1 MVFENMIDSAQAGVL
16 VPALISVS
24 ALLTGDTSELLTI
37 LSTAVTH
44 KNTKHLTNI
53 HVLEAD
59 VYNPQ
64 LPLKHHYQP
73 GDKAMMPCTLFDWT
87 H

>member
-1 MVFENMIDSAQAGVL
+1 MNDTTGLHCWGVAMVFENMIDSAQAGVL

-44 KNTKHLTNI
+44 KNTKHLLSCLVRMHSGI
-53 HVLEAD
+53 R
-59 VYNPQ
+59 
-64 LPLKHHYQP
+64 
-73 GDKAMMPCTLFDWT
+73 C
-87 H
+87 